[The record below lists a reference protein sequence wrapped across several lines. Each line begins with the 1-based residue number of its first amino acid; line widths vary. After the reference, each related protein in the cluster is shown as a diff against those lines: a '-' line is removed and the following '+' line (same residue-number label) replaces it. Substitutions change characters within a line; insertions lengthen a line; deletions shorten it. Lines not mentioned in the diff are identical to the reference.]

1 MELTTPILSLRGGF
15 LKYDRERDQI
25 RYLGYPLVLTGTER
39 KLLVRLMEH
48 PDGYCTPEMLCDG
61 ILENSA
67 DPKGLLRAHISHVN
81 EKAFAIG
88 ERRLIVSRKNIG
100 YKISFSL

>member
-1 MELTTPILSLRGGF
+1 MEDQTSILSLRGGF
-15 LKYDRERDQI
+15 LQYDRVLGEF

-39 KLLVRLMEH
+39 RILARLMES
-48 PDGYCTPEMLCDG
+48 DGEYCAPEALYSG
-61 ILENSA
+61 ILDLSA
-67 DPKGLLRAHISHVN
+67 DPKGLLRAHISHIN

-88 ERRLIVSRKNIG
+88 ERKIVESRKNIG